1 MRKAGCQKGEVIMD
15 DWERGIQ
22 AVRYNRHVA
31 WEVTINAHGIK
42 SLKAG
47 LSPQMHNQLHSF
59 LENDRPEIRWAY
71 DEASCDAYLIKHLTG
86 DLYSWWIWSEIQD
99 TEEFKRLIE
108 AHEELRGQPLN
119 EQRANDMYTTAT
131 NRPP

>member
-1 MRKAGCQKGEVIMD
+1 MINRRNFVRSSLAAAVACGLPTQRLYALDQAASQAAGGLA
-15 DWERGIQ
+15 
-22 AVRYNRHVA
+22 AVKLDGSA
-31 WEVTINAHGIK
+31 I
-42 SLKAG
+42 
-47 LSPQMHNQLHSF
+47 HSF

-99 TEEFKRLIE
+99 AEEFKRLIE